1 MLDTNM
7 VGALIGEKAAR
18 GDAGLRR
25 HRVGSVCI
33 SVVTEGEVLYGLT
46 NNPAATR
53 KAAQMR
59 ALLSRF
65 VILPWTS
72 DVASVYAA
80 VRAAM
85 RRNGRTMGA
94 LDMLIAAHAL
104 SMDIPLATS
113 DRAFHQVPGLVVENW
128 LAD

>member
-18 GDAGLRR
+18 ADAGLRR
-25 HRVGSVCI
+25 HRVGSVCL
-33 SVVTEGEVLYGLT
+33 SVVTEGEVLYGLA
-46 NNPAATR
+46 NNPLATR

-72 DVASVYAA
+72 DVAAVYAA
-80 VRAAM
+80 VRATM
-85 RRNGRTMGA
+85 RRDGRTIGA

-104 SMDIPLATS
+104 SMGITLATS
-113 DRAFHQVPGLVVENW
+113 DRAFRYVPGLKVENW
-128 LAD
+128 LVD

>member
-7 VGALIGEKAAR
+7 VGALIGQKAAR
-18 GDAGLRR
+18 ADAGLRR

-33 SVVTEGEVLYGLT
+33 SVVTEGEVLYGLA
-46 NNPAATR
+46 NNPQATR

-72 DVASVYAA
+72 DVAAVYAA
-80 VRAAM
+80 VRATM
-85 RRNGRTMGA
+85 RRDGRTIGA

-104 SMDIPLATS
+104 SMGITLATS
-113 DRAFHQVPGLVVENW
+113 DRAFRYVPGLKVENW
-128 LAD
+128 LVD

>member
-1 MLDTNM
+1 M

-18 GDAGLRR
+18 ADAGLRR
-25 HRVGSVCI
+25 HRVGSVCV
-33 SVVTEGEVLYGLT
+33 SVVTEGEVLCGLAD
-46 NNPAATR
+46 NPAATR

-94 LDMLIAAHAL
+94 LDLLIAAHAL
-104 SMDIPLATS
+104 SMGIPLATS
-113 DRAFHQVPGLVVENW
+113 DRAFYQVPGLMVENW

>member
-18 GDAGLRR
+18 ADAGLRR

-46 NNPAATR
+46 NNPAATC

-104 SMDIPLATS
+104 SMGIPLATS
-113 DRAFHQVPGLVVENW
+113 DRAFHHVPGLKVENW
-128 LAD
+128 LVD